1 MYKVSENYLEALSE
15 KVYEDRISGTITLKD
30 GEIIE
35 VSDDNLVK
43 NSLKIT
49 KELCDK
55 EYKIGSFNLSCLKM
69 AVFDEGA
76 LGRDYS
82 NAVITLSYHLKLK
95 NDGEETVPLGIFIA
109 DGGETSRKRDKVYI
123 TAYDGGI
130 YFDREPSESIRNMT
144 ATPTELITAIC
155 EECGAELGEIAES
168 LPNADVLVNI
178 GDRQI
183 QTCRDAVMWCSAL
196 LCGYGVID
204 REGRLNIIPA
214 KYSLEEDGTTITQSR
229 SINVNERS
237 SIYSTDTRAYI
248 KYLTAYC
255 KDEVRQYNSEYVA
268 SDEQAAPASYAM
280 ARNPLLSGKS
290 EGECDKINKA
300 WHKYIEKFKQ
310 RGVTARIFGDP
321 AIDVGDT
328 IGFYGGDIDQRGAI
342 IGVVTGYE
350 WKYRN
355 YHDIY
360 CAAAECG
367 DRTDSECTTPS
378 TKVRNQTEKRID
390 ALSGGGS
397 SSILSAVS
405 FEKNRMYYNGET
417 YHVQYGVNKRIMC
430 VTKGDKYALISS
442 TDPTDSRIEAATAV
456 MKGLT
461 EDWDLEFDYYG
472 LEWAGGITL
481 YVYGDSVNGRNLLE
495 GYTGRVRCDWGD
507 GTVDEET
514 SHTYYNTGVVTVRI
528 KLLDTVSGT
537 ITVNLGASQ
546 WNNSNNKLC
555 TEQYIGAR
563 AYIGGSIENVQ
574 ISHGQG
580 VTHICFGEKIKSISG
595 HGIYQIAEGY
605 NEMGIPPFI
614 ENISDNAYFYS
625 GIDYIYIPESCV
637 SIGNYAFYYNSASE
651 IEIEEKGDTLT
662 IGDYAFSNTADTSA
676 VFNRVDVI
684 RIPARVIK
692 GGTNDIFIRCSA
704 GAVIFGRGRT
714 EIPEYM
720 CRAVYASPTFS
731 EISKRPFFV
740 FIPKTVKT
748 IGNQF
753 ISDSGYSEYANNPV
767 YIICEGKWNNITKAS
782 DWDGANG
789 SRENV
794 TIIENDELYRSA
806 DKIINTFVK

>member
-1 MYKVSENYLEALSE
+1 MSENISENLATALLDTT
-15 KVYEDRISGTITLKD
+15 KTITNKKISNAEYDKSYSSVIMGRNKVFVDDVSTDIQNKLITEHNIADDSKPIYYSFQINGQWYVKQSPSD
-30 GEIIE
+30 FKLYENVVIRVPNGNWNNMFIE
-35 VSDDNLVK
+35 VQRDTVDNG
-43 NSLKIT
+43 N
-49 KELCDK
+49 
-55 EYKIGSFNLSCLKM
+55 
-69 AVFDEGA
+69 
-76 LGRDYS
+76 
-82 NAVITLSYHLKLK
+82 
-95 NDGEETVPLGIFIA
+95 GEP
-109 DGGETSRKRDKVYI
+109 
-123 TAYDGGI
+123 
-130 YFDREPSESIRNMT
+130 P
-144 ATPTELITAIC
+144 
-155 EECGAELGEIAES
+155 
-168 LPNADVLVNI
+168 
-178 GDRQI
+178 
-183 QTCRDAVMWCSAL
+183 
-196 LCGYGVID
+196 
-204 REGRLNIIPA
+204 
-214 KYSLEEDGTTITQSR
+214 
-229 SINVNERS
+229 
-237 SIYSTDTRAYI
+237 
-248 KYLTAYC
+248 
-255 KDEVRQYNSEYVA
+255 
-268 SDEQAAPASYAM
+268 
-280 ARNPLLSGKS
+280 
-290 EGECDKINKA
+290 
-300 WHKYIEKFKQ
+300 
-310 RGVTARIFGDP
+310 
-321 AIDVGDT
+321 VGDF
-328 IGFYGGDIDQRGAI
+328 GR
-342 IGVVTGYE
+342 
-350 WKYRN
+350 
-355 YHDIY
+355 
-360 CAAAECG
+360 
-367 DRTDSECTTPS
+367 
-378 TKVRNQTEKRID
+378 
-390 ALSGGGS
+390 
-397 SSILSAVS
+397 VS
-405 FEKNRMYYNGET
+405 FEKNKMYYNGET
-417 YHVQYGVNKRIMC
+417 YHVQYGINKRIMC

-442 TDPTDSRIEAATAV
+442 TDPIDSKIEAATAV

-461 EDWDLEFDYYG
+461 EDWDIEFDYYG

-481 YVYGDSVNGRNLLE
+481 YVYGDSANGRNLLE

-507 GTVDEET
+507 GTVDENT
-514 SHTYYNTGVVTVRI
+514 SHIYYNVGAVTVKV

-537 ITVNLGASQ
+537 ISVNLGVSQ

-555 TEQYIGAR
+555 TEKYIGAR

-595 HGIYQIAEGY
+595 HGNYQIAEGY

-637 SIGNYAFYYNSASE
+637 NIGNYAFYYNSASE

-662 IGDYAFSNTADTSA
+662 IGDYAFANTADTSA

-704 GAVIFGRGRT
+704 GTVIFGRGRT

-767 YIICEGKWNNITKAS
+767 YIICEGSWSSITKAS

-806 DKIINTFVK
+806 DKIINTFIRRS